1 MQNFIKTLVWPITII
16 AIALLIVG
24 LIAVTA
30 PNMTIP
36 TLVLYFGVIMMII
49 GGLQMLISFL
59 LRNKVKEWIALFVL
73 AAGFIYIGIYSFY
86 KADVAAVYFEV
97 AMAVW
102 ALLTG
107 VAQII
112 VAFKNQAAR
121 VFLYSMGILSI
132 IISAIMYFSEN
143 TTNLQFLFGFYMLL
157 LSFSL
162 FFLAYK
168 LIAWKRKETPQ
179 TNSQA

>member
-1 MQNFIKTLVWPITII
+1 MYPLVKTLAWPIAII

-30 PNMTIP
+30 PNMTVQ

-59 LRNKVKEWIALFVL
+59 LRKKVKAWIALFVL
-73 AAGFIYIGIYSFY
+73 AAGFSYIGIYSFY
-86 KADVAAVYFEV
+86 KVDVAAVYFEI
-97 AMAVW
+97 ALSVW
-102 ALLTG
+102 AFATG
-107 VAQII
+107 IAQII
-112 VAFKNQAAR
+112 VAFRNKPAR
-121 VFLYSMGILSI
+121 IFLYSMGILSV

-157 LSFSL
+157 MSFSL
-162 FFLAYK
+162 FFVAYK
-168 LIAWKRKETPQ
+168 LVVWKGKTEAETNIAQ
-179 TNSQA
+179 

>member
-1 MQNFIKTLVWPITII
+1 MQTLIKMLVWPIVII
-16 AIALLIVG
+16 AIALLVVG

-30 PNMTIP
+30 PNMTIS

-59 LRNKVKEWIALFVL
+59 LRNKVKEWIALFLL
-73 AAGFIYIGIYSFY
+73 AAVFVYVGIYSFY
-86 KADVAAVYFEV
+86 KVDTAAVYFEI

-112 VAFKNQAAR
+112 VAFRNKGAR
-121 VFLYSMGILSI
+121 IFLYSMGILSI

-162 FFLAYK
+162 FFLSYK
-168 LIAWKRKETPQ
+168 LLVWKRNQPVETN
-179 TNSQA
+179 TQA